1 MTGLA
6 TLTLVRRVLV
16 LNLVGLTPRLLESGA
31 MPAVLAHARRHGL
44 RGLRPSLPA
53 VTCTVQASMLFG
65 VPPTLTGA
73 VGNGWYFRDL
83 AEVWL
88 WRQSVRLVD
97 GEGRL
102 PSVFTRWRR
111 AHPDSPS
118 AQVFWWWNLPSHADL
133 SLTPRP
139 TYWADGRKGPDVHAH
154 PNALR
159 DRLTERIGSFPLF
172 EFWGPRAGIASTR
185 WIADAALDVL
195 REDRSGLTLVY
206 LPHLDYDLQRFGP
219 DGPEALRAAA
229 ELDREAA
236 RLLAWAEAEDADAIV
251 LSEYGITAAIGA
263 VEPNRALRRE
273 GLLAVHPAQNG
284 ALLDPGNSRAF
295 AVCDHQCAHVY
306 VRDAEDLPR
315 VRALLQSLDGVDRVC
330 DGAELG
336 ALGLAHARSGELFL
350 IAAPGRWFAYP
361 YWLPE
366 RGDEEPDFARTVD
379 IHRKPGYDPCEL
391 ILDPARP
398 LLKAQLGAKLLA
410 KKLGFRTRFDPV
422 PLDTSL
428 VRGTHG
434 RAPDDAREGPVWI
447 GPERL
452 APSAAEVI
460 SAEQALAGIAPE

>member
-1 MTGLA
+1 M
-6 TLTLVRRVLV
+6 RRILV
-16 LNLVGLTPRLLESGA
+16 LNVVGLTPSLLASGA
-31 MPAVLAHARRHGL
+31 MPALAAHARKHGL
-44 RGLRPSLPA
+44 RALRPSLPA

-65 VPPTLTGA
+65 APPSATGA
-73 VGNGWYFRDL
+73 VGNGWYFREL

-88 WRQSVRLVD
+88 WRQSVGLVD
-97 GEGRL
+97 GGGRL

-111 AHPDSPS
+111 AHPDSAS
-118 AQVFWWWNLPSHADL
+118 AQLFWWWNLPSHADL

-154 PNALR
+154 PVALR
-159 DRLTERIGSFPLF
+159 ARLRERCGDFPLF

-185 WIADAALDVL
+185 WIADAALETL
-195 REDRSGLTLVY
+195 RVERPGLALVY

-219 DGPEALRAAA
+219 AGPEALRAAGEVDA
-229 ELDREAA
+229 EAA
-236 RLLAWAEAEDADAIV
+236 RLLAWAEAEDADMIV
-251 LSEYGITAAIGA
+251 LSEYGITAARGA

-306 VRDAEDLPR
+306 VRDAQDRPR
-315 VRALLQSLDGVDRVC
+315 VRALLAALDGVERVC
-330 DGAELG
+330 AGAELA
-336 ALGLAHARSGELFL
+336 ALGLAHPRSGEFFL

-366 RGDEEPDFARTVD
+366 LGDAEPDFARTVD

-398 LLKAQLGAKLLA
+398 LLKARLGAKLLA

-422 PLDTSL
+422 PLDASL

-434 RAPDDAREGPVWI
+434 RAPDDPREGPVWI
-447 GPERL
+447 GPARL
-452 APSAAEVI
+452 APGDAAVL
-460 SAEQALAGIAPE
+460 SAEQALAGIAPA

>member
-1 MTGLA
+1 
-6 TLTLVRRVLV
+6 VRRVLV

-31 MPAVLAHARRHGL
+31 MPAVAAHARRHGL
-44 RGLRPSLPA
+44 RALRPSLPA

-65 VPPTLTGA
+65 APPSVTGA

-111 AHPDSPS
+111 AHPESVS
-118 AQVFWWWNLPSHADL
+118 AQLFWWWNLPSHADL

-154 PNALR
+154 PVALR
-159 DRLTERIGSFPLF
+159 ARLAERLGPFPLF
-172 EFWGPRAGIASTR
+172 EFWGPRAGIGSTR
-185 WIADAALDVL
+185 WIADSALDVL
-195 REDRSGLTLVY
+195 REERPGLTLVY
-206 LPHLDYDLQRFGP
+206 LPHLDYDLQRHGP
-219 DGPEALRAAA
+219 DGPEALRAAGA
-229 ELDREAA
+229 VDREAA

-251 LSEYGITAAIGA
+251 LSEYGITAARGA

-273 GLLAVHPAQNG
+273 GLLAVHPAANG

-306 VRDAEDLPR
+306 VRDAADRPR
-315 VRALLQSLDGVDRVC
+315 VRALLAGLDGVERVY
-330 DGAELG
+330 DGAELA

-350 IAAPGRWFAYP
+350 MAAPGRWFAYP
-361 YWLPE
+361 YWLDE
-366 RGDEEPDFARTVD
+366 RGDQEPDFARTVD

-391 ILDPARP
+391 LLDPARP
-398 LLKAQLGAKLLA
+398 LLQARLGAKLLA
-410 KKLGFRTRFDPV
+410 KRLGFRTRFDPV
-422 PLDTSL
+422 PLDTAL

-434 RAPDDAREGPVWI
+434 RPPDDAREGPVWI
-447 GPERL
+447 GPARL
-452 APSAAEVI
+452 APAGSGAI
-460 SAEQALAGIAPE
+460 TAEQALAGVAPD